1 MAKTDDQFYNNLSI
15 NRIQLSKLLV
25 KNSAFAA
32 VPQDWHVIITDIKG
46 STQAVISGL
55 NETVNFIATSSIV
68 AVLNLAYKANLT
80 IPFFF
85 GGDGATFVVPSSLL
99 HIAMKSL
106 VQFKANTLQNFQIDL
121 RVGTVPVDQI
131 YTAGHQINI
140 SKFAIS
146 DFFSIPV
153 VLGGGLHYA
162 ENLIK
167 AEDYLLNKPE
177 ETLHELDLN
186 GMQCR
191 WDKIPPPENVNE
203 IVTLLAIAPQIE
215 KQALAYSKVI
225 ALIDDIYGS
234 IKKRQPIS
242 IDKLKLKTTFNR
254 LSTEMRARI
263 GKVKF
268 LSLIRNWFV
277 NSFGKLYFL
286 TANGKRYLNRL
297 VEMSD
302 TLVIDG
308 KINTV
313 ICGSEQQR
321 LKLIGTLDELEK
333 KGEII
338 YGLYVS
344 KESVMSCYVR
354 DLKDSHIHFVD
365 GADGGYTQAA
375 RILKNKLANFHKP

>member
-1 MAKTDDQFYNNLSI
+1 MPKVNDNFYHNLPI
-15 NRIQLSKLLV
+15 NKLQLSKLLI
-25 KNSAFAA
+25 KSAAFTQ
-32 VPQDWHVIITDIKG
+32 VPANWQVIITDIKG
-46 STQAVISGL
+46 STQAVMGGL

-68 AVLNLAYKANLT
+68 AVLNLAYKSGIT

-85 GGDGATFVVPSSLL
+85 GGDGATFIVPSSLVEP
-99 HIAMKSL
+99 AMKSL
-106 VQFKANTLQNFQIDL
+106 LLFKANTLANFQIDL
-121 RVGTVPVDQI
+121 RVGTVTVAEVYD
-131 YTAGHQINI
+131 AGHEINI

-153 VLGGGLHYA
+153 VLGDGLNYA

-167 AEDYLLNKPE
+167 AEDYAFNQE
-177 ETLHELDLN
+177 DEIFHELDLN

-203 IVTLLAIAPQIE
+203 IVTLLVVSPQIE
-215 KQALAYSKVI
+215 KQAEAYSKVI
-225 ALIDDIYGS
+225 SLIDEIYGG

-263 GKVKF
+263 GKVRF
-268 LSLIRNWFV
+268 LELIRNWFV

-286 TANGKRYLNRL
+286 TASGKRYLNKL

-302 TLVIDG
+302 TLVMDG

-313 ICGSEQQR
+313 ICGSEKQR
-321 LKLIGTLDELEK
+321 LALTEKLELLEK
-333 KGEII
+333 SGDII
-338 YGLYVS
+338 FGLYVS
-344 KESVMSCYVR
+344 QESVMSCYVR
-354 DLKDSHIHFVD
+354 DLKDAHIHFVD

-375 RILKNKLANFHKP
+375 RILKGKLAD

>member
-215 KQALAYSKVI
+215 KQALSYSKVI

-286 TANGKRYLNRL
+286 TAGGKRYLNRL

-321 LKLIGTLDELEK
+321 LKLIGALDELEK